1 MVVWYLSYVCQLRK
15 IQYKIKHFEEL
26 ELIMDQEYT
35 TIQEIKE
42 SLIKDWLKVLKRAF
56 ETGAPIQRD
65 EVLTKL
71 FLSKSAP

>member
-1 MVVWYLSYVCQLRK
+1 MAICCLSYVWQLRK

-35 TIQEIKE
+35 TIQQIKE
-42 SLIKDWLKVLKRAF
+42 SLIKEWLKVLKRAF
-56 ETGAPIQRD
+56 EAGAPLQRD

-71 FLSKSAP
+71 FLSNSTP